1 MKVVRTRTRTGT
13 QSVER
18 AFAVLKLVGAASTN
32 GVTFPAIVKAVCLNR
47 TTTYRMLKCLIQ
59 EGAVRF
65 DVETAKYFLGPLAL
79 ELGLSARHQVQFK
92 VLLAGTLTR
101 IAEATGD
108 TVFLLLRRGNDS
120 VCVDRRLGAYPVKT
134 LVVDVGTQRPL
145 GVGAAGI
152 AILQAMPD
160 DEAQEV
166 IRKNADRFPLFDT
179 TADSVFKAV
188 RAARSAGYVSTR
200 VHGVEGVTAIA
211 LPITDPEGQA
221 VAALAVAAVAKRMS
235 RARQAELVR
244 IVRSEIR
251 QAEFLLSD
259 GNVEAAEG

>member
-1 MKVVRTRTRTGT
+1 MKVARGRVRTGT

-18 AFAVLKLVGAASTN
+18 AFAILKVVGGANTN
-32 GVTFPAIVKAVCLNR
+32 GVTLAAMVKAVGLNR

-59 EGAVRF
+59 EGAVRL
-65 DVETAKYFLGPLAL
+65 DAESSKYFLGPLAL
-79 ELGLSARHQVQFK
+79 EFGLSARHQLQFK

-108 TVFLLLRRGNDS
+108 TVFLLLRSENDS

-134 LVVDVGTQRPL
+134 LVVDVGTRRPL

-160 DEAQEV
+160 DQVQEI

-179 TADSVFKAV
+179 TAHSVFKAARV
-188 RAARSAGYVSTR
+188 ARSAGYVSAR
-200 VHGVEGVTAIA
+200 VHGVEGVKAIA
-211 LPITDPEGQA
+211 APITDPQGH
-221 VAALAVAAVAKRMS
+221 AVAAVAVAAIDQRMS
-235 RARQAELVR
+235 RSRQAELVR

-251 QAEFLLSD
+251 PAELLLRE
-259 GNVEAAEG
+259 GNVEAAEA